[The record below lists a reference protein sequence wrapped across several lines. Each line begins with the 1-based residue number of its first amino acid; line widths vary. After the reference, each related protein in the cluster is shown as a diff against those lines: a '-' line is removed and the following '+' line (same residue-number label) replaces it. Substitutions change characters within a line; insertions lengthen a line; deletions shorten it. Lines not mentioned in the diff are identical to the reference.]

1 MYFWEFLFEILWLP
15 IIPMSIYSTPYH
27 VIPLNFVLYFFCRRK
42 FRWEVWGILADIP
55 YILSDIP
62 TKYHA
67 HDWFYV
73 FFVNMSHHASMGRP
87 DAVLETILPVNQT
100 YVLVENIGN
109 RQ

>member
-1 MYFWEFLFEILWLP
+1 M
-15 IIPMSIYSTPYH
+15 IPMSNYTTPYH
-27 VIPLNFVLYFFCRRK
+27 IISPNAVLCFGFKRK
-42 FRWEVWGILADIP
+42 VHWYVWGILAEFVSISYYIP
-55 YILSDIP
+55 A
-62 TKYHA
+62 KYHA